1 MQGEAEGRMVRAKSG
16 RALRLAVG
24 GLALLGL
31 LGAGHLVLWNALAG
45 AIEGGMA
52 AWAEERRAAG
62 WDVSHGPPERHGWPF
77 TAAVRFPG
85 LTVASGPS
93 SPVAFVWAAGTA
105 EARIAPPDLQ
115 LVEIDLPD
123 PQLLLVEGTE
133 LRFAA
138 ERLML
143 RLRVEGGAPPQGG
156 TLEASRLRVAAPVLL
171 PGSAAEA
178 EALAASLTT
187 RPDAT
192 EAEAALILTLAAQ
205 GVTLPL
211 DGPLGRAVQE
221 AALTLTAS
229 GPVPGRR
236 ALRQRAETWR
246 DAGGTVALSG
256 VRLHYGPL
264 RAEGEATLALDAA
277 LQPMGA
283 GRIATTGHDA
293 ALAALAES
301 GMIPRATALQAG
313 LALRLVQR
321 VPEGGGEPRAEVP
334 LLLENRRLSVLGIP
348 VLRMPRLAWPAAPE
362 AAQ

>member
-1 MQGEAEGRMVRAKSG
+1 MVRARSG
-16 RALRLAVG
+16 RALRLGVAVG
-24 GLALLGL
+24 ALALLGL

-52 AWAEERRAAG
+52 VWAEDRRAAG

-77 TAAVRFPG
+77 AAAVRFPG
-85 LTVASGPS
+85 LTIASGPA

-105 EARIAPPDLQ
+105 EARITPPDLR

-123 PQLLLVEGTE
+123 AQLLLMEGTE

-138 ERLML
+138 ERMVL
-143 RLRVEGGAPPQGG
+143 RFRAEGGAPPLGG
-156 TLEASRLRVAAPVLL
+156 TLEASRLRVAAPGLL
-171 PGSAAEA
+171 PGGAGE
-178 EALAASLTT
+178 AASLFASLAT

-192 EAEAALILTLAAQ
+192 EAEAALALSFAAQ
-205 GVTLPL
+205 GVTLPVA
-211 DGPLGRAVQE
+211 GPLGRTVQE
-221 AALTLTAS
+221 AALTLTAG

-246 DAGGTVALSG
+246 DAGGTVALSE

-293 ALAALAES
+293 ALSALAEA
-301 GMIPRATALQAG
+301 GVIARATAVQAG

-321 VPEGGGEPRAEVP
+321 VPEGGGAPRAEVP
-334 LLLENRRLSVLGIP
+334 LLLEDRRLSVLGIP
-348 VLRMPRLAWPAAPE
+348 IARMPRLIWPAAPE